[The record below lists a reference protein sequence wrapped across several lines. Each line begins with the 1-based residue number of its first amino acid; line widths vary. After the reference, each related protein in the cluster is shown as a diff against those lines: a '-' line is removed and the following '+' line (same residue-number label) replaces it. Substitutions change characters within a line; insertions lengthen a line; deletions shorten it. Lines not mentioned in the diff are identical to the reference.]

1 MKEKHIDTWLKQRK
15 NLKKNRDV
23 NSLYKGIRN
32 GDNFA
37 LSAAITL
44 IESKK
49 KEDQNIAKKLI
60 LKCLPHSGNSIRIA
74 VTGVPGV
81 GKSCF
86 IEEFGKLILKEKNK
100 VAVLAID
107 PSSTKTGGSI
117 LGDKTRMTN
126 LSTTDNVFIRP
137 SATGNNLGGVAR
149 STRETIILCEAANY
163 DTILIETVGVG
174 QSETTAHSMV
184 DFFLLLMLP
193 GAGDELQGIKR
204 GIMELAD
211 AVVITKADGNN
222 IDASKIARQQVKNA
236 LHLFPSKENSWT
248 PKVEICSSQENFNL
262 DKVLNIINEFTN
274 TFQDNKWIFKNRINQ
289 EIKSFH
295 QALKSNL
302 FNDFLENRKVEIE
315 NLEQQIKDNK
325 TSAFQAAESLLFN
338 Y

>member
-1 MKEKHIDTWLKQRK
+1 MKEKHIDSWLKQRK
-15 NLKKNRDV
+15 DLKKTRDFK
-23 NSLYKGIRN
+23 SLYKGIRDGN
-32 GDNFA
+32 NIA

-44 IESKK
+44 VESTK
-49 KEDQNIAKKLI
+49 KEDQEIAKQLI

-86 IEEFGKLILKEKNK
+86 IEEFGKLILKDKNK

-126 LSTTDNVFIRP
+126 LSTTENVFIRP

-184 DFFLLLMLP
+184 DFFLLLMLS

-211 AVVITKADGNN
+211 AVVITKADGENV
-222 IDASKIARQQVKNA
+222 DASKIAKQQVKNA

-248 PKVEICSSQENFNL
+248 PKVEICSSQENYNL
-262 DKVLNIINEFTN
+262 DQIWNIISEFSN
-274 TFQDNKWIFKNRINQ
+274 TLHDNNWIFKNRIDQ

-295 QALKSNL
+295 QALKSKL
-302 FNDFLENRKVEIE
+302 FNDFLENKKDAIK
-315 NLEQQIKDNK
+315 NLEEQIKDNK
-325 TSAFQAAESLLFN
+325 ISAFQAAESILYN
-338 Y
+338 H

>member
-1 MKEKHIDTWLKQRK
+1 MKEKHIETWLKQRK

-262 DKVLNIINEFTN
+262 DKVLNIINEFTK